1 MHPFTGFR
9 ILFFLTAVFFDRI
22 AATIFKIVM
31 FRMLDQ
37 DNFTDPGTHNI
48 CTEYAK
54 IPVHDSWLH
63 RVAVCLDDKHA

>member
-31 FRMLDQ
+31 FPMLDQ
-37 DNFTDPGTHNI
+37 DNFTDPGTPQ
-48 CTEYAK
+48 Y
-54 IPVHDSWLH
+54 LH
-63 RVAVCLDDKHA
+63 GIRKNPRP